1 MELELKDICMSYGK
15 KEVLHHINYKFG
27 QGIYG
32 LLGPN
37 GAGKSTLINILV
49 GLLPPVDGI
58 VTLDGIPTAKM
69 KTEYFEHIGYMP
81 QYAGYYKNFTVY
93 EIMDFFAG
101 LKEINK
107 NDRKERIIQLLEYVN
122 MADNAGTK
130 IGACSGGMK
139 QRVGIAIALLNNP
152 EIVILDEPTAG
163 LDPIERIRFK
173 QLIADLG
180 KKSTV
185 ILSTHIV
192 TDVEN
197 IADEVILLSH
207 GKIIKHGSVE
217 ELYTESGKNNGPE
230 GLEEIC
236 LYYFEKRESEI
247 AEI

>member
-101 LKEINK
+101 LKGINK
-107 NDRKERIIQLLEYVN
+107 NHRRERIIQLLEYVN

-139 QRVGIAIALLNNP
+139 QRVGIAIALLN
-152 EIVILDEPTAG
+152 IQKL
-163 LDPIERIRFK
+163 
-173 QLIADLG
+173 
-180 KKSTV
+180 
-185 ILSTHIV
+185 
-192 TDVEN
+192 
-197 IADEVILLSH
+197 
-207 GKIIKHGSVE
+207 
-217 ELYTESGKNNGPE
+217 
-230 GLEEIC
+230 
-236 LYYFEKRESEI
+236 
-247 AEI
+247 

>member
-58 VTLDGIPTAKM
+58 VTLDGTPTAKM

-101 LKEINK
+101 LKGINK
-107 NDRKERIIQLLEYVN
+107 NQRRERILQLLEYVN

-173 QLIADLG
+173 RLIADLG

>member
-58 VTLDGIPTAKM
+58 VTLDGIPIAKM

-101 LKEINK
+101 LKGINK
-107 NDRKERIIQLLEYVN
+107 NHRRERIIQLLEYVN

>member
-15 KEVLHHINYKFG
+15 KEVLYHINYKFG

-49 GLLPPVDGI
+49 GLLPPVSGM
-58 VTLDGIPTAKM
+58 VTLDGTPTTKL

-81 QYAGYYKNFTVY
+81 QYAGYYKNFTVN
-93 EIMDFFAG
+93 EILDFFAG
-101 LKEINK
+101 LKGIS
-107 NDRKERIIQLLEYVN
+107 RKDKRERIDTLLEYVN
-122 MADNAGTK
+122 MADNADTK

-139 QRVGIAIALLNNP
+139 QRVGIAIALLNRP

-173 QLIADLG
+173 HLISDLG
-180 KKSTV
+180 KKTTV

-197 IADEVILLSH
+197 IADDVILLSH

-217 ELYTESGKNNGPE
+217 SLYKESEKINGPQD
-230 GLEEIC
+230 LEEIC

>member
-101 LKEINK
+101 LKGINK
-107 NDRKERIIQLLEYVN
+107 NHRRERIIQLL
-122 MADNAGTK
+122 DNAGTK

-236 LYYFEKRESEI
+236 LYYFEKREFEI